1 MTYELRTTNRACPP
15 FLWWIVVLACGLLV
29 FTAGCEAG
37 STTAVRL
44 QQVQQLTAEKQRLQ
58 VKLEKAEAQNQQ
70 LKKQVAVLSKL
81 GGERRAERL
90 NHIKEIRI
98 GRYTNFY
105 DEDKDGTA
113 ETLIVYVQPVDETGD
128 VLKAAGAVEVQ
139 LWDLNKDDGK
149 ARLGQWTVGADE
161 LKKLW
166 FATMITIN
174 YRFTFNVAGI
184 VKDFTRP
191 LTVKITFTEYL
202 TGKTFTEQKVIKPN
216 SL

>member
-1 MTYELRTTNRACPP
+1 M
-15 FLWWIVVLACGLLV
+15 ACGLLV
-29 FTAGCEAG
+29 FAAGCEGG

-58 VKLEKAEAQNQQ
+58 RELEKSRAQNQQ
-70 LKKQVAVLSKL
+70 LKEQVAVLSKL

-98 GRYTNFY
+98 GKYTNFY
-105 DEDKDGTA
+105 DKDKDGTA

-128 VLKAAGAVEVQ
+128 VFKAAGSVEVQ
-139 LWDLNKDDGK
+139 LWDLNAANAKG
-149 ARLGQWTVGADE
+149 AMLGEWTVQTDE

-202 TGKTFTEQKVIKPN
+202 TGRTFTEQKVIKPQQN
-216 SL
+216 